1 MLDVLPASVVAEG
14 TSAIRSLTGLGRQPR
29 AVAPLLR
36 TGSVKG
42 MTDSSEADKPAGENP
57 ESVQKHASANA
68 KRYVWAH
75 GLQNIGDQIVA
86 AKTLLPWLLHSAGAP
101 GFFIAMLVPVRESGS
116 MLPQAALTPWVK
128 SRSRRTTVWIA
139 GALGQAVAAAL
150 IGLATLFLE
159 GVALGVA
166 VILALAGFATA
177 RALCSMASKDVQGRT
192 IPKGQRGQISGR
204 AAMLGGVAAIIV
216 GAVLWIIRDN
226 VTKPIVAGL
235 IFVAALSWVAAVLIF
250 RGIVEPTNEG
260 DKEEPNKTWWQDTW
274 RLFAE
279 DKNFRDFVIV
289 RSLLLV
295 TALST
300 SFIVTLSA
308 QVGADLEASDGS
320 GGGVNANVGIFML
333 AAGFASLIGGK
344 VAGIWSDKSSKKVL
358 TYSSLVGSIVLFLL
372 VASSHWLSTSTNAWI
387 FPLGFFA
394 ISVVH
399 AGVRVARST
408 YVVDMAEGDK
418 RTEYVGAANTIM
430 GVVLLIVGALSGV
443 IASFGPA
450 AALIFLA
457 LMGLVGVAMSSRLKE
472 VSVPR
477 KAGL

>member
-1 MLDVLPASVVAEG
+1 
-14 TSAIRSLTGLGRQPR
+14 
-29 AVAPLLR
+29 
-36 TGSVKG
+36 
-42 MTDSSEADKPAGENP
+42 MTDSSEAAKPAGENP

-128 SRSRRTTVWIA
+128 SRPRRTTVWIA
-139 GALGQAVAAAL
+139 GALGQAIAAVL
-150 IGLATLFLE
+150 IGLAALFLE
-159 GVALGVA
+159 GTALGVA
-166 VILALAGFATA
+166 VIIALAGFATA

-250 RGIVEPTNEG
+250 RGIVEPTNED
-260 DKEEPNKTWWQDTW
+260 DKDEPNKTWWQDTW

-320 GGGVNANVGIFML
+320 GGGVSANVGIFML

-387 FPLGFFA
+387 FPLGFFRNVGRPRRCSRG
-394 ISVVH
+394 SVDLC
-399 AGVRVARST
+399 R
-408 YVVDMAEGDK
+408 
-418 RTEYVGAANTIM
+418 
-430 GVVLLIVGALSGV
+430 
-443 IASFGPA
+443 
-450 AALIFLA
+450 
-457 LMGLVGVAMSSRLKE
+457 
-472 VSVPR
+472 
-477 KAGL
+477 

>member
-1 MLDVLPASVVAEG
+1 LPSGDTA
-14 TSAIRSLTGLGRQPR
+14 GLPHT
-29 AVAPLLR
+29 VAPLLQA
-36 TGSVKG
+36 GSVRA
-42 MTDSSEADKPAGENP
+42 MTDSSEADKPTDAGNTP
-57 ESVQKHASANA
+57 ESVQKHARANA
-68 KRYVWAH
+68 KRYVWAN

-128 SRSRRTTVWIA
+128 SRPRRTTVWIA
-139 GALGQAVAAAL
+139 GALGQAIAAAL
-150 IGLATLFLE
+150 IGLAALFLE
-159 GVALGVA
+159 GTALGVA
-166 VILALAGFATA
+166 VIVALAGFATA

-274 RLFAE
+274 RLFKE

-320 GGGVNANVGIFML
+320 GGGGKAPMSVSSCSPQ
-333 AAGFASLIGGK
+333 ASPLWL
-344 VAGIWSDKSSKKVL
+344 VEKS
-358 TYSSLVGSIVLFLL
+358 
-372 VASSHWLSTSTNAWI
+372 
-387 FPLGFFA
+387 P
-394 ISVVH
+394 
-399 AGVRVARST
+399 
-408 YVVDMAEGDK
+408 E
-418 RTEYVGAANTIM
+418 
-430 GVVLLIVGALSGV
+430 SGR
-443 IASFGPA
+443 IN
-450 AALIFLA
+450 
-457 LMGLVGVAMSSRLKE
+457 
-472 VSVPR
+472 PR
-477 KAGL
+477 RRC

>member
-1 MLDVLPASVVAEG
+1 M
-14 TSAIRSLTGLGRQPR
+14 R
-29 AVAPLLR
+29 
-36 TGSVKG
+36 G
-42 MTDSSEADKPAGENP
+42 MTDSSEDAKPTDAGDTP
-57 ESVQKHASANA
+57 ESVQKHARANA
-68 KRYVWAH
+68 KRYVWAN

-101 GFFIAMLVPVRESGS
+101 GFFIAMLVPIRESGS

-128 SRSRRTTVWIA
+128 SRPRRTTVWIA
-139 GALGQAVAAAL
+139 GALGQAIAAAL
-150 IGLATLFLE
+150 IGLAALFLE
-159 GVALGVA
+159 GTALGVA
-166 VILALAGFATA
+166 VIVALAGFATA

-235 IFVAALSWVAAVLIF
+235 IFVAALSWVVAVVIF

-308 QVGADLEASDGS
+308 QVGAELEAAD
-320 GGGVNANVGIFML
+320 GGGG
-333 AAGFASLIGGK
+333 
-344 VAGIWSDKSSKKVL
+344 
-358 TYSSLVGSIVLFLL
+358 
-372 VASSHWLSTSTNAWI
+372 
-387 FPLGFFA
+387 
-394 ISVVH
+394 
-399 AGVRVARST
+399 
-408 YVVDMAEGDK
+408 E
-418 RTEYVGAANTIM
+418 
-430 GVVLLIVGALSGV
+430 
-443 IASFGPA
+443 
-450 AALIFLA
+450 
-457 LMGLVGVAMSSRLKE
+457 
-472 VSVPR
+472 
-477 KAGL
+477 

>member
-1 MLDVLPASVVAEG
+1 MLDVLPASVMAEG
-14 TSAIRSLTGLGRQPR
+14 ASAFRASTGLSRQSR
-29 AVAPLLR
+29 ASAPLLR

-42 MTDSSEADKPAGENP
+42 MTDSSEADKPVGDNP
-57 ESVQKHASANA
+57 ESVQKHASTNA

-128 SRSRRTTVWIA
+128 SRPRRTTVWIA
-139 GALGQAVAAAL
+139 GALGQAIAAVL
-150 IGLATLFLE
+150 IGLAALFLE
-159 GVALGVA
+159 GTALGVA
-166 VILALAGFATA
+166 VIIALAGFATA

-250 RGIVEPTNEG
+250 RGIVEPTNED
-260 DKEEPNKTWWQDTW
+260 DKDEPNKTWWQDTW

-320 GGGVNANVGIFML
+320 GGGSERKRRHL
-333 AAGFASLIGGK
+333 
-344 VAGIWSDKSSKKVL
+344 
-358 TYSSLVGSIVLFLL
+358 
-372 VASSHWLSTSTNAWI
+372 
-387 FPLGFFA
+387 
-394 ISVVH
+394 H
-399 AGVRVARST
+399 ARRRVRVAHWRKS
-408 YVVDMAEGDK
+408 
-418 RTEYVGAANTIM
+418 RRN
-430 GVVLLIVGALSGV
+430 
-443 IASFGPA
+443 
-450 AALIFLA
+450 
-457 LMGLVGVAMSSRLKE
+457 LV
-472 VSVPR
+472 
-477 KAGL
+477 